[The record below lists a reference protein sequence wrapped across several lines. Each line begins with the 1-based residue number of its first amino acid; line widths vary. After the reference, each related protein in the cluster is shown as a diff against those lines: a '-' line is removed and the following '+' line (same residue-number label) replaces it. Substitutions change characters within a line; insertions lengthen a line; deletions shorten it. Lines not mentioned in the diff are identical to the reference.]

1 MKRSLKIILCLLM
14 AMFAFTG
21 CDKKEYNNNDELFK
35 YYSYVKSGGN
45 LQTTDPYAW
54 IFVADDG
61 DELLFKE
68 KLSENNKIIL
78 AYRQLSSKDFENSK
92 CNLYD
97 SKIFLDTFCG
107 YSDDDVNTKVIK
119 EEKLKEKYEE
129 MFGIGTYKTLNSF
142 NVALD
147 SYYYDSKTNAYVMG
161 RSILGWYPN
170 PIVKSELIGEINT
183 DTIDGIDYLI
193 FNEKVSYIYDNNIR
207 KDVIFMFKHKFKK
220 DKNGKY
226 YYYNTELI
234 NQ

>member
-1 MKRSLKIILCLLM
+1 
-14 AMFAFTG
+14 
-21 CDKKEYNNNDELFK
+21 
-35 YYSYVKSGGN
+35 
-45 LQTTDPYAW
+45 
-54 IFVADDG
+54 
-61 DELLFKE
+61 
-68 KLSENNKIIL
+68 
-78 AYRQLSSKDFENSK
+78 
-92 CNLYD
+92 
-97 SKIFLDTFCG
+97 
-107 YSDDDVNTKVIK
+107 
-119 EEKLKEKYEE
+119 
-129 MFGIGTYKTLNSF
+129 
-142 NVALD
+142 
-147 SYYYDSKTNAYVMG
+147 MG